1 MSKLNFKNNSIISHF
16 EKKTLIIDIL
26 DIFVFI
32 YIKLLDMINSIA
44 ITLLLLGSLVAYKR
58 LKRKKRQFHA
68 PPTNQLPS

>member
-1 MSKLNFKNNSIISHF
+1 MSNLNIKNNSIISHF

-58 LKRKKRQFHA
+58 LKRKKRRFHA

>member
-1 MSKLNFKNNSIISHF
+1 MSKLNIKNNSIICHF

-44 ITLLLLGSLVAYKR
+44 ISLLFLGSLIAYKR